1 MYRSPICIIPLLL
14 AVSACTNTSPDVNPP
29 SDSDDMRVSFGT
41 YVERN
46 GYSQTRATDATAN
59 GIANNIS
66 TAERLQQVGFGVF
79 AYYTDNQAY
88 DDVKATAKPN
98 FFWNQQVTYDATN
111 GWTYSPEKY
120 WPNEHGSQAIS
131 TDKDLISFFAY
142 APFVKAAGS
151 TADGATTTGA
161 STAITAFSAN
171 SVTGDPYVNYKV
183 SDDATQSQDLLW
195 GVASS
200 ESKYLDANGD
210 WVKPTEG
217 LPNLNFSKQRTT
229 DKVRFR
235 FKHALYRLGL
245 TVKTTIGNSSANAII
260 NPQNGTIVLIKEV
273 KLKGAFPREAR
284 LNLYNTE
291 ANTPNWQGRS
301 YDDTDAST
309 IDITTAL
316 MNSEIADLDY
326 ATSGQ
331 GDAWTAK
338 CAGGGVNSQGK
349 QLLPSV
355 AVEDGKSE
363 TAYIT
368 MIPCTDASAVTVE
381 LTYTLQTIDPSLV
394 LTGGYARQEHTLTQ
408 TIDFSGYEAGKTYV
422 LNLVFN
428 LQEMSF
434 TVDTEEW
441 KEPIFFDPEA
451 HDWVKDDDLN
461 LDF

>member
-1 MYRSPICIIPLLL
+1 MNRSPICIIPLLL

-151 TADGATTTGA
+151 TADGATATGA

-200 ESKYLDANGD
+200 ESKYLDANGH
-210 WVKPTEG
+210 WVKPTENP
-217 LPNLNFSKQRTT
+217 PNLNFSRRGTT
-229 DKVRFR
+229 DRVRFR

-291 ANTPNWQGRS
+291 
-301 YDDTDAST
+301 
-309 IDITTAL
+309 AL

>member
-1 MYRSPICIIPLLL
+1 MKRCSICIIPLLL
-14 AVSACTNTSPDVNPP
+14 AVAACTNTNTDVVAP
-29 SDSDDMRVSFGT
+29 SEDDDMRVSFGT
-41 YVERN
+41 YVEHN
-46 GYSQTRATDATAN
+46 GTSPTRATDATAN
-59 GIANNIS
+59 NIATDIS

-79 AYYTDNQAY
+79 AYYTDNQTY

-151 TADGATTTGA
+151 TADGATATGA

-301 YDDTDAST
+301 YDDTGAST
-309 IDITTAL
+309 IDITKAL

-338 CAGGGVNSQGK
+338 CEGGGVNSQGK

-355 AVEDGKSE
+355 TVEDGKSE

-368 MIPCTDASAVTVE
+368 MIPCTEASAVTVE